1 MVNKFQ
7 FINII
12 RSNGS
17 FNDLIFGLL
26 LFYHACNIIRISIV
40 ETNKNNSTVMKRF
53 FKYSYILFLSI
64 GLIAMLNSC
73 KKPTVP
79 TVTTASVT
87 EITESTAKSGGE
99 VTDDGGEDV
108 TVRGVVWGTAE
119 YPTTAGDKSVNGTG
133 TGSFVSD
140 LTNLLPDK
148 KYYVRAYAV
157 NSEGTAYG
165 DQVSFTTEKAK
176 SVTDVE
182 GNVYD
187 LVYIGTQ
194 VWMADNLKTTKFRD
208 GTAIPNVP
216 ESNAW
221 IALSTP
227 GYCWYANDK
236 ETYGNTYGALY
247 NWFAVADAKGLCPTG
262 FHVPTDEEWTTL
274 ITFAGGD
281 AVAGGKLKEEGT
293 THWTTPNTGA
303 TDDYD
308 FKALPGGRRS
318 DEGYFWY
325 IGTGTRWWSSTQFD
339 ATYAWSR
346 DAAYDNASVQR
357 DFKTKTYGMSIRCI
371 KD

>member
-1 MVNKFQ
+1 MK
-7 FINII
+7 
-12 RSNGS
+12 S
-17 FNDLIFGLL
+17 FL
-26 LFYHACNIIRISIV
+26 
-40 ETNKNNSTVMKRF
+40 
-53 FKYSYILFLSI
+53 KYSFIFSLSI
-64 GLIAMLNSC
+64 GLILMLNSC

-108 TVRGVVWGTAE
+108 TARGVVWGTAE
-119 YPTTAGDKSVNGTG
+119 YPTTADEKSVNGTG
-133 TGSFVSD
+133 AGSFVSD
-140 LTNLLPDK
+140 LTDLDPDK

-165 DQVSFTTEKAK
+165 DQLSFTTEKAK

-182 GNVYD
+182 GNIYD

-208 GTAIPNVP
+208 GTAIPNVT
-216 ESNAW
+216 ESNDW
-221 IALSTP
+221 IVLSTP
-227 GYCWYANDK
+227 GFCWYGNDQT
-236 ETYGNTYGALY
+236 TYGNTYGALY

-339 ATYAWSR
+339 VTYAWSR
-346 DAAYDNASVQR
+346 DASYDIAGVQR